1 MADRSLSPQLVKEI
15 IQNQNTKN
23 NVLEKRSNQ
32 RKVKLV
38 PGDAVDV
45 SIRSSPMNLGIGL
58 ALDIYNKRQKEKGE
72 DPIFEQ
78 DLGPN

>member
-23 NVLEKRSNQ
+23 NVLERKSNE

-38 PGDAVDV
+38 PGDAIDNL
-45 SIRSSPMNLGIGL
+45 RSSPMNLGLTL
-58 ALDIYNKRQKEKGE
+58 ALDIYNKRQIKIRIKYK
-72 DPIFEQ
+72 
-78 DLGPN
+78 

>member
-32 RKVKLV
+32 RKVKVV
-38 PGDAVDV
+38 PGDAIDREL
-45 SIRSSPMNLGIGL
+45 RSNPMNLGFGL
-58 ALDIYNKRQKEKGE
+58 ALDIYNKRQKEKGS
-72 DPIFEQ
+72 
-78 DLGPN
+78 